1 MLKIPMLSVDHSTFP
16 QNADA
21 DAVAARLLAGDTKL
35 HSVYQYYDRYQARV
49 FIGHRQIV
57 VSSGTLHGCLRMADA
72 ALLHFWPYRK
82 RPARAPL
89 DTDFNIGLDMA
100 KFDLAN
106 CAEVRDYLVAVE
118 QRLIANGE
126 LKVEHRRYH
135 KGETFSREHL
145 LFCTELFSGAVG
157 QLLTSLPPEAKLH
170 SDTIADLLRQLR
182 SAINSTDRQ
191 FVKAMPKP
199 ARDIS
204 MDQPL

>member
-1 MLKIPMLSVDHSTFP
+1 MLSVDHSTFP
-16 QNADA
+16 QNPDA
-21 DAVAARLLAGDTKL
+21 DAAATRLLSGDAKL

-57 VSSGTLHGCLRMADA
+57 VASGTLNGCLRMADA

-89 DTDFNIGLDMA
+89 DTDFNIGLNIA
-100 KFDLAN
+100 RFDLAN
-106 CAEVRDYLVAVE
+106 CPVVRDYLVAVE

-126 LKVEHRRYH
+126 LKVEHRQYH
-135 KGETFSREHL
+135 QGAAFSREHL
-145 LFCTELFSGAVG
+145 LYCTELFSNTV
-157 QLLTSLPPEAKLH
+157 QKLLATLPAEAKLH

-182 SAINSTDRQ
+182 SAIASADRQ
-191 FVKAMPKP
+191 FVKP
-199 ARDIS
+199 ASLAPRDVS